1 MTQLFSEQQKRWLI
15 PIGVGLFVGMLG
27 SIAVGKLVLKGN
39 AQSDYKFAAILVA
52 CLLVSTAITGVTMRA
67 MRSQRERRSTE
78 EQLRAEQLAR
88 GDFDTKAMST
98 SSITIRRPRSI
109 TTALVGLHDIR
120 YEPLPYRPPRVHLT
134 GEEAFLDPYANDKLV
149 NVMEDVYTK
158 LPLTDIVPRVRK
170 EVAENARGDS
180 EQRFRLSVFRSE
192 GPVTNSG
199 RCGTGW
205 TFYFVREDESH
216 GCIATATRHELSMQ
230 YASTKD
236 VELAYTLDDT
246 PSTAPFEVESLP
258 DIVEILALVHDEVPE
273 SQDVPL
279 YVRGLP
285 PNNVLVYTEDVSAIA
300 DIMVEGDT
308 LRLTNRAQFAERLKE
323 RQARSNDL
331 EQWTVDDVL
340 SRYRQGESQSDAFR
354 NMMERAGADVA
365 FTSGDKLLFR
375 RIGRGLH
382 VAHGDQLTPL
392 LDAAIADALRNEQF
406 DEAKLLVRCLA
417 FVPTAAAMARL
428 HSFSQKIDENIR
440 PFVVDMF
447 QARRRRLHGTE
458 TDLIDRLDFKE
469 LQRAKG
475 FTRVVSMGINYRKQ
489 NLRDDI
495 LDRLARDLNLHVYRI
510 RVVTHRTNYKKTIR
524 YDGKEEEYSALRHGM
539 ITGAWFRTE
548 NGDCEVQINVIPSP
562 VLVQYWYLSG
572 PAAWSVARDL
582 RRMKDLEYTREQLL
596 ENLAG
601 IGAGRR
607 SELMRSVLT
616 LQIWDPAVRP
626 PGVVKHLV
634 SAYRSDVSRHAW
646 QLRQFIIDTLIYIRD
661 TPPADASA
669 GGTSTDEILLAD
681 AVEQREQIEAFFQEL
696 RAEEAE
702 VTNHHDLEIL
712 MRINAAMGDSS
723 TVSQTGIVQ
732 PAISLIRDDLLSE
745 FDTIDEAEF
754 ADGKALDEGIDTK
767 SSDSTEAPAGER

>member
-1 MTQLFSEQQKRWLI
+1 MAQLLSEQQKRWLV

-27 SIAVGKLVLKGN
+27 SIIVGKLVLKGSPQDD
-39 AQSDYKFAAILVA
+39 AKFLAILVV
-52 CLLVSTAITGVTMRA
+52 CLLLSSIITAVAVRVMR
-67 MRSQRERRSTE
+67 RQRDRRIE
-78 EQLRAEQLAR
+78 QEQLRLEQMVR
-88 GDFDTKAMST
+88 GDYDSKGMST
-98 SSITIRRPRSI
+98 SSISVKRKRSVTTTI
-109 TTALVGLHDIR
+109 VGLHDIR

-149 NVMEDVYTK
+149 NVMQDVYTK
-158 LPLTDIVPRVRK
+158 LSLQDIVSRVRK
-170 EVAENARGDS
+170 EVAQNASGDS
-180 EQRFRLSVFRSE
+180 DQLFRLSVFRSE
-192 GPVTNSG
+192 GPVTTAG

-236 VELAYTLDDT
+236 VELEYTLDDT
-246 PSTAPFEVESLP
+246 PSTAPFEVERLP
-258 DIVEILALVHDEVPE
+258 DIVDILELVHSEVPE

-285 PNNVLVYTEDVSAIA
+285 PNNVLVYTADVSAIA
-300 DIMVEGDT
+300 DIMIDGDT

-323 RQARSNDL
+323 HQARSNDQ
-331 EQWTVDDVL
+331 EQWTIDDVL
-340 SRYRQGESQSDAFR
+340 SRYRQGESENDALR
-354 NMMERAGADVA
+354 EVMERTGADVA
-365 FTSGDKLLFR
+365 FASGDKLLFR

-392 LDAAIADALRNEQF
+392 LDTAIETALRNEAF

-440 PFVVDMF
+440 SFVVDMF

-475 FTRVVSMGINYRKQ
+475 FNRVVPIGINYRKQ
-489 NLRDDI
+489 NFREDI
-495 LDRLARDLNLHVYRI
+495 LDRLARDLNLHVYRV
-510 RVVTHRTNYKKTIR
+510 RVVTHRTTYKKTIR

-539 ITGAWFRTE
+539 ITGAWLRTE

-582 RRMKDLEYTREQLL
+582 RRMRDLECTREKLL
-596 ENLAG
+596 ENLAD
-601 IGAGRR
+601 IGVGRR
-607 SELMRSVLT
+607 SELMRTVLT
-616 LQIWDPAVRP
+616 LQIWDPESRPQDAVQ
-626 PGVVKHLV
+626 HLV
-634 SAYRSDVSRHAW
+634 AAYQSDVSKHAW
-646 QLRQFIIDTLIYIRD
+646 QLRQFIVDTLIYIRD
-661 TPPADASA
+661 TLPADTSADDTQKDETTLAEAS
-669 GGTSTDEILLAD
+669 
-681 AVEQREQIEAFFQEL
+681 EQREQIDAFFEEL
-696 RAEEAE
+696 RANEGE
-702 VTNHHDLEIL
+702 VTNHHDAEIL
-712 MRINAAMGDSS
+712 MRINAALGDAS
-723 TVSQTGIVQ
+723 VSQTGIVQ

-745 FDTIDEAEF
+745 FDVTSETEST
-754 ADGKALDEGIDTK
+754 DGKDVEGAADKESAETSDT
-767 SSDSTEAPAGER
+767 SAVET